1 MGILADGATGMAAM
15 VESLTAS
22 NGGITS
28 ANLWT
33 EVTQAA
39 PLIIGI
45 FIFAFGYRVVRK
57 VLKSG
62 SKGKVNA

>member
-1 MGILADGATGMAAM
+1 MSGEGMSGLVTELTG
-15 VESLTAS
+15 T
-22 NGGITS
+22 NGITS

-45 FIFAFGYRVVRK
+45 FIFAFRLLRSEK
-57 VLKSG
+57 ITTWRFERQT
-62 SKGKVNA
+62 